1 MEFNSDLFYWLVI
14 GPFLLF
20 LGYYKGE
27 VHPAF
32 FTVSFTVGLMTTV
45 YYLYKWTYEKMYRIK
60 NIY

>member
-1 MEFNSDLFYWLVI
+1 MELNSDLFHWLVI

-32 FTVSFTVGLMTTV
+32 FTVSFTVGLMTTI
-45 YYLYKWTYEKMYRIK
+45 YYFYKW
-60 NIY
+60 IYDIIY